1 MTRLLRI
8 FCLVCLALAGPAG
21 SGSAQAAGDGDVVIV
36 VDARSGVERLERDD
50 AINIFLGRHRAL
62 PDGMAAR
69 PVDQPPGSS
78 LYERFYRRLV
88 DKTPTEIGV
97 YWSRLYFSGKTL
109 PPPQINTPAAA
120 IAHVLGTPGG
130 IAYLERAQVDGRLR
144 VVLVLPPPAAPSED
158 RK

>member
-1 MTRLLRI
+1 MRLLRI
-8 FCLVCLALAGPAG
+8 FCLVCLATAGPRG
-21 SGSAQAAGDGDVVIV
+21 PGSAWAAGDGDVVIV

-50 AINIFLGRHRAL
+50 AINIFLGRHRVL

-69 PVDQPPGSS
+69 PVDHPVASR
-78 LYERFYRRLV
+78 LYEQFYRRLV
-88 DKTPTEIGV
+88 DKTPAEIGV

-130 IAYLERAQVDGRLR
+130 IACLERAQVDGRLR
-144 VVLVLPPPAAPSED
+144 VVLALPPTAVSSGD